1 MVTVARMIQAA
12 PITTQKM
19 RNACIA
25 GEPYRRSRVLLVELG
40 AGKARREGSA
50 RNPDRLER

>member
-12 PITTQKM
+12 PITMQKM